1 MLKYRAFNTELM
13 KMVPHKVFFTKGV
26 GRHKHELQSFEL
38 ALRDAGI
45 EKYNIV
51 SVSSILPPGCPIVT
65 REEGLAELV
74 PGQIVHVVLAR
85 NSTSE
90 PNRQVA
96 ASIGCAVP
104 ADGTHYGYLSEHHT
118 FGENA
123 ETAGHYAED
132 LAATML
138 ATTLGIQFDAEKDW
152 DERENQFKMSGKI
165 VKSFNVTKTAE
176 GDKSGATVTV
186 IAAAVFIAGFEQTI
200 ERDAPSSAEKTQ

>member
-1 MLKYRAFNTELM
+1 MRV
-13 KMVPHKVFFTKGV
+13 VPHKVFFTKGV
-26 GRHKHELQSFEL
+26 GRHKHELQSFES

-45 EKYNIV
+45 EKFNLV
-51 SVSSILPPGCPIVT
+51 SVSSILPPGCPIVS
-65 REEGLAELV
+65 RDQGLSELA

-90 PNRQVA
+90 PNRMVA

-104 ADGTHYGYLSEHHT
+104 ADGAHYGYLSEHHS

-123 ETAGHYAED
+123 ETAGNYAED

-138 ATTLGIQFDAEKDW
+138 ATTLGIQFDPEKDW
-152 DERENQFKMSGKI
+152 DERENQYKMSGKI

-176 GDKSGATVTV
+176 GEKGGICVTV
-186 IAAAVFIAGFEQTI
+186 IAAAVFITGIGA
-200 ERDAPSSAEKTQ
+200 DAAPSVAVAPRECKP